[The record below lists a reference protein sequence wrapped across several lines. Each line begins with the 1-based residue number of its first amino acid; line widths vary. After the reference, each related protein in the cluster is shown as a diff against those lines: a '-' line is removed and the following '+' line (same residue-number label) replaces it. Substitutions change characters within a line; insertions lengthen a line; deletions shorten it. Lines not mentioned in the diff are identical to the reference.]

1 MKMDIKKMCM
11 ELGLTYQITE
21 GVEYGF
27 IGDVYI
33 LGATEY
39 TVSYVSNAMIL
50 KYCDEKRIGFH
61 EMCLNDNKECNY
73 IRIKKILS
81 NVMVKYKKLQI
92 KLRKD
97 KLKKDFV

>member
-1 MKMDIKKMCM
+1 MKIDIKKMCS
-11 ELGLTYQITE
+11 ELGLSYKIIN
-21 GVEYGF
+21 GYEYGF
-27 IGDVYI
+27 VGDEYI

-39 TVSYVSNAMIL
+39 TVSYVSNAMIT
-50 KYCDEKRIGFH
+50 KYSDEKHIEFH

-81 NVMVKYKKLQI
+81 NVIVKYKKLQI